1 MSEPVRWGVLSTA
14 QINQKVL
21 AGAAGSEQVEVLA
34 VASRN
39 QSSAEAYA
47 LEHAIER
54 AYGSYD
60 ALLADGDV
68 EAVYISL
75 PNGLHVDWSIRALQ
89 AGKHVLC
96 EKPLSARAREVERAF
111 DVAQRA
117 DRLLMEAFMYR
128 HNPQIKRLATLVEE
142 GAIGRLRLVQ
152 ASFGFHI
159 DDPGNP
165 RLSRELE
172 GGSLMDVGCYCVSAA
187 RLLCGEPERVEGEQV
202 SGGNGV
208 DVTFAGLLRFPG
220 DVLAH
225 FDCGFLLDKTEEL
238 VALGE
243 DGNLRLADPWH
254 GRAPGIEL
262 RRDGESEWIAV
273 EAVNSYQLQL
283 ENLSAAIRGTAAP
296 LLGRADALG
305 QARTIEALY
314 SSADEHRAVA
324 L

>member
-14 QINQKVL
+14 RINQKVL
-21 AGAAGSEQVEVLA
+21 DGAAGSEEVTVLA
-34 VASRN
+34 VASRS
-39 QSSAEAYA
+39 QAAAETYA
-47 LEHAIER
+47 VERAIER

-75 PNGLHVDWSIRALQ
+75 PNGLHVEWSIRALQ

-96 EKPLSARAREVERAF
+96 EKPLSRSASEVERAF
-111 DVAQRA
+111 AVAERS

-128 HNPQIKRLATLVEE
+128 HNPQIKRLKTLVED
-142 GAIGRLRLVQ
+142 GAIGRLRAVH

-159 DDPGNP
+159 GDQGDV

-172 GGSLMDVGCYCVSAA
+172 GGSLLDVGCYCVSAA
-187 RLLCGEPERVEGEQV
+187 RLLCGEPERAQGEQV
-202 SGGNGV
+202 IGGDGV
-208 DVTFAGLLRFPG
+208 DVAFAGVLRFPG
-220 DVLAH
+220 EVLAH
-225 FDCGFLLDKTEEL
+225 FDCGFVLDKTEEL

-243 DGNLRLADPWH
+243 EGNLRLADPWH
-254 GRAPGIEL
+254 CRAAGIEL
-262 RRDGESEWIAV
+262 RRDGTPELIAV
-273 EAVNSYQLQL
+273 EAANSYRLQL
-283 ENLSAAIRGTAAP
+283 ENLSAAIRGSDPP

-314 SSADEHRAVA
+314 TSADEHRAVT

>member
-14 QINQKVL
+14 RINQKVL
-21 AGAAGSEQVEVLA
+21 DGAAGSEEVTVLA
-34 VASRN
+34 VASRS
-39 QSSAEAYA
+39 QAAAETYA
-47 LEHAIER
+47 LERAIER

-75 PNGLHVDWSIRALQ
+75 PNGLHVEWSIRALQ

-96 EKPLSARAREVERAF
+96 EKPLSRSASEVERAF
-111 DVAQRA
+111 AVAERS

-128 HNPQIKRLATLVEE
+128 HNPQIKQLKTLVEE
-142 GAIGRLRLVQ
+142 GTIGRLRAVH

-159 DDPGNP
+159 GDQGDV

-172 GGSLMDVGCYCVSAA
+172 GGSLLNVGSYCVSAA
-187 RLLCGEPERVEGEQV
+187 RLLCGEPERALGEQV
-202 SGGNGV
+202 IGGDGV
-208 DVTFAGLLRFPG
+208 DVAFAGVLRFPG
-220 DVLAH
+220 EVLAH
-225 FDCGFLLDKTEEL
+225 FDCGFVLDKTEEL

-243 DGNLRLADPWH
+243 EGNLRLADPWH
-254 GRAPGIEL
+254 CHSAGIEL
-262 RRDGESEWIAV
+262 RRDGTPELIAV
-273 EAVNSYQLQL
+273 EAANSYRLQL
-283 ENLSAAIRGTAAP
+283 ENLSAAIRGGDPP

-314 SSADEHRAVA
+314 TSADEHRAVT

>member
-14 QINQKVL
+14 RINQKVL
-21 AGAAGSEQVEVLA
+21 DGAAGSDDVKVLA
-34 VASRN
+34 VASRS
-39 QSSAEAYA
+39 QAAAETYA

-75 PNGLHVDWSIRALQ
+75 PNGLHVEWSIRALQ

-96 EKPLSARAREVERAF
+96 EKPLSRRASEVERAF
-111 DVAQRA
+111 DVAERS

-128 HNPQIKRLATLVEE
+128 HNPQIKRLATLVDD
-142 GAIGRLRLVQ
+142 GAIGRLRAVH

-159 DDPGNP
+159 GDPGDV

-172 GGSLMDVGCYCVSAA
+172 GGSLLDVGSYCVSAA
-187 RLLCGEPERVEGEQV
+187 RLLCGEPERAQGEQV
-202 SGGNGV
+202 IGGDGV
-208 DVTFAGLLRFPG
+208 DVAFAGVLRFPG
-220 DVLAH
+220 EVLAH
-225 FDCGFLLDKTEEL
+225 FDCGFVLDKTEEL

-243 DGNLRLADPWH
+243 EGNLRLADPWH
-254 GRAPGIEL
+254 CRAPGIEL
-262 RRDGESEWIAV
+262 RRDGKPELIAV
-273 EAVNSYQLQL
+273 EAANSYRLQL
-283 ENLSAAIRGTAAP
+283 ENLSAAIRGSDRP

-314 SSADEHRAVA
+314 ASADEHRAVT

>member
-14 QINQKVL
+14 RINQKVL
-21 AGAAGSEQVEVLA
+21 DGAAGSEEVTVLA
-34 VASRN
+34 VASRS
-39 QSSAEAYA
+39 QAAAETYA
-47 LEHAIER
+47 VERAIER

-75 PNGLHVDWSIRALQ
+75 PNGLHVEWSIRALQ
-89 AGKHVLC
+89 ADKHVLC
-96 EKPLSARAREVERAF
+96 EKPLSRSASEVERAF
-111 DVAQRA
+111 AVAERS

-128 HNPQIKRLATLVEE
+128 HNPQIKRLKTLVED
-142 GAIGRLRLVQ
+142 GAIGRLRAVH

-159 DDPGNP
+159 GDQGDV

-172 GGSLMDVGCYCVSAA
+172 GGSLLDVGCYCVSAA
-187 RLLCGEPERVEGEQV
+187 RLLCGEPERAQGEQV
-202 SGGNGV
+202 IGGDGV
-208 DVTFAGLLRFPG
+208 DVAFAGVLRFPG
-220 DVLAH
+220 EVLAH
-225 FDCGFLLDKTEEL
+225 FDCGFVLDKTEEL

-243 DGNLRLADPWH
+243 EGNLRLADPWH
-254 GRAPGIEL
+254 CRAAGIEL
-262 RRDGESEWIAV
+262 RRDGTPELIAV
-273 EAVNSYQLQL
+273 EAANSYRLQL
-283 ENLSAAIRGTAAP
+283 ENLSAAIRGSDPP

-314 SSADEHRAVA
+314 TSADEHRAVT